1 MKWPWTKTQE
11 PTRTEDS
18 ALAEVPG
25 SAPTP
30 SPKPGKPEPPEVKD
44 ERDTCPKCRYYQD
57 LPLRDK
63 WSPVRYEKDA
73 LGERLRVTC
82 WHCGYEYAQPVD
94 DADDSAQNVKGE
106 PCRD

>member
-1 MKWPWTKTQE
+1 MKWRPWTKTQE

-18 ALAEVPG
+18 AVAEV
-25 SAPTP
+25 
-30 SPKPGKPEPPEVKD
+30 PEVKD

-82 WHCGYEYAQPVD
+82 WHCGYEYAQNVD
-94 DADDSAQNVKGE
+94 DADDSAQNAPRERRAEEK
-106 PCRD
+106 P

>member
-18 ALAEVPG
+18 ALA
-25 SAPTP
+25 
-30 SPKPGKPEPPEVKD
+30 EPPEVKD

-63 WSPVRYEKDA
+63 WSPVLYEKDA

-94 DADDSAQNVKGE
+94 DADDSAQNAPRELPRTTAQSKG
-106 PCRD
+106 D